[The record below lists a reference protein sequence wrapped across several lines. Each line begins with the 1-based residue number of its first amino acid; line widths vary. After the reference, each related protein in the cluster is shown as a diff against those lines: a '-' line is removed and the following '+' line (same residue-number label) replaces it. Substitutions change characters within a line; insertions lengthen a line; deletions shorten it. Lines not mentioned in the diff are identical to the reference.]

1 MSQYFD
7 NDKNIKSERKIIK
20 FNFNN
25 KVFSIYSDNGV
36 FSKDRFDYGTRVLL
50 NSVDIDKLS
59 GNVLDL
65 GCGLGVVGIILGTF
79 NKCINID
86 MVDINE
92 RAISLVRDN
101 LTLNKVKANAFSSD
115 VYSNVN
121 KKYDYIITNPP
132 IRAGKEVVRKFLF
145 GGYDYL
151 NDNGMLYF
159 VMRKDHGVKS
169 MIKELESKY
178 NELNNKIDTYEYKN
192 TEERE
197 MDEKYK
203 SYLDNKISSLND
215 EIKIVNKELDELRD
229 IELKDVTIVNK
240 IKEYIDKLD
249 NDLARIDRILN
260 ESANM
265 DISFEVYERLESA
278 KEELESKQIRNK
290 DTLEKAEKVLEN
302 VRINR
307 TNSNS
312 KKEILEEEFD
322 KCTIKKNNISTKL
335 KEDNYINT
343 TERIIDINEK
353 EKIRVELDYLNNK
366 KDVIYVDAIK
376 VKDELIREWSTKKE
390 NFVERTNNYKEE
402 IIKEQEEKN
411 VDKVEVVN
419 NKPVIEENEI
429 LRNEELI
436 LEEKPEYK
444 EIEEEKEITSEEK
457 KNNNRIEL
465 DW

>member
-1 MSQYFD
+1 MNNNFEA
-7 NDKNIKSERKIIK
+7 IKSL
-20 FNFNN
+20 
-25 KVFSIYSDNGV
+25 VS
-36 FSKDRFDYGTRVLL
+36 LL
-50 NSVDIDKLS
+50 VKKSGFDIDKNYSEEELAKTKENIQKLQS
-59 GNVLDL
+59 EKESSNNQKTL
-65 GCGLGVVGIILGTF
+65 GKIIDTLKLRQANWENNAEIVG
-79 NKCINID
+79 K
-86 MVDINE
+86 
-92 RAISLVRDN
+92 SL
-101 LTLNKVKANAFSSD
+101 LNAYKEGKDYSQVKARIELLGNLAYKGTENLSAGNL
-115 VYSNVN
+115 YS
-121 KKYDYIITNPP
+121 K
-132 IRAGKEVVRKFLF
+132 L
-145 GGYDYL
+145 
-151 NDNGMLYF
+151 
-159 VMRKDHGVKS
+159 S
-169 MIKELESKY
+169 ELESKY

-290 DTLEKAEKVLEN
+290 DTLEKAEKMLEN

-312 KKEILEEEFD
+312 KKDILEEELD
-322 KCTIKKNNISTKL
+322 KCTTKKNNISTKL

-402 IIKEQEEKN
+402 IIKEQEETN

-429 LRNEELI
+429 LQNEELI

-444 EIEEEKEITSEEK
+444 EIEEEKETKKEMTSEEK